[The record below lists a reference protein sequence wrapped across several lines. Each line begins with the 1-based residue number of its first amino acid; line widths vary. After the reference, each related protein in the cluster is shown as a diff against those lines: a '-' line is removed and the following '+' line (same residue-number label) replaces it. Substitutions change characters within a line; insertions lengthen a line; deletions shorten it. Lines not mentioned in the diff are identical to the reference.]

1 MVMKSN
7 NEVETN
13 REDEEKKIPLLEDV
27 DNVYVKCPVKGE
39 ALVVRRTLNM
49 HIKVDDSEGQRENI
63 FHTRCHVY
71 YKVCSLII
79 DSGSCINVA
88 STELMRKLNLHITKH
103 SIPYKL

>member
-27 DNVYVKCPVKGE
+27 DNVYVECHVKGE

-63 FHTRCHVY
+63 HYQKFAKYQRIYRRTLFR
-71 YKVCSLII
+71 
-79 DSGSCINVA
+79 
-88 STELMRKLNLHITKH
+88 
-103 SIPYKL
+103 P